1 MLERNRLQPPRPSSP
16 SSTVDWSDTPLA
28 AGCSGLFAS
37 PEDFDA
43 TGILAGVD
51 PYESRYWWMP
61 ELFTSLTSVGET
73 AVATNGGESAASDA
87 GRDTS
92 GLRRSG
98 LAERLLRAGQATRRA
113 GSRSPA
119 AA

>member
-16 SSTVDWSDTPLA
+16 SPTTGWGDSLA

-61 ELFTSLTSVGET
+61 ELFTSLTDSAE
-73 AVATNGGESAASDA
+73 AVMATQVGESAATETYQDA
-87 GRDTS
+87 G
-92 GLRRSG
+92 GVRRSG

>member
-16 SSTVDWSDTPLA
+16 SPTVGWYDSLA

-51 PYESRYWWMP
+51 PYESRYWWVP
-61 ELFTSLTSVGET
+61 ELFSSPT
-73 AVATNGGESAASDA
+73 ASAEAGMAANGGEPAVADT
-87 GRDTS
+87 GRETS
-92 GLRRSG
+92 GVRRSG